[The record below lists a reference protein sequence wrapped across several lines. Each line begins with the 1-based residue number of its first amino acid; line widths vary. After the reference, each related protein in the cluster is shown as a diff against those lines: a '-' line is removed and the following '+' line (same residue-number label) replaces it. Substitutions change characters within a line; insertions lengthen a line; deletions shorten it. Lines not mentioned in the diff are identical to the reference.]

1 MNDDEALLVADNA
14 DTGFSN
20 HLAAL
25 KKLAEVVRRQH
36 AEIESFCM
44 EYRMKCDVE
53 TKAQAVEI
61 ERLQAQLDASRRD
74 AERAAGTASKLADQR
89 LTTRVE
95 ADIETQRWQA
105 RVNAEIESACSNR
118 VLTAADETR
127 LRDFIDATVGV
138 KP

>member
-1 MNDDEALLVADNA
+1 MKQQDMTVDEALLVADESIHNWPLGGHGQA
-14 DTGFSN
+14 VQV
-20 HLAAL
+20 LAA
-25 KKLAEVVRRQH
+25 EVRRQH
-36 AEIESFCM
+36 AEL
-44 EYRMKCDVE
+44 
-53 TKAQAVEI
+53 

-118 VLTAADETR
+118 VLTATDETR
-127 LRDFIDATVGV
+127 LRDFIDATFGV

>member
-36 AEIESFCM
+36 AEL
-44 EYRMKCDVE
+44 
-53 TKAQAVEI
+53 
-61 ERLQAQLDASRRD
+61 ERLQAQLDTSRRD

-105 RVNAEIESACSNR
+105 RVNAQIESARSNR

-127 LRDFIDATVGV
+127 LRDFIDATFGV

>member
-1 MNDDEALLVADNA
+1 MTVDEALLVADGLGLPGA
-14 DTGFSN
+14 AISGATTKLALDR
-20 HLAAL
+20 LAA
-25 KKLAEVVRRQH
+25 EVRRQH
-36 AEIESFCM
+36 AEL
-44 EYRMKCDVE
+44 
-53 TKAQAVEI
+53 

-118 VLTAADETR
+118 VLTATDETR
-127 LRDFIDATVGV
+127 LRDFIDATFGV